1 MENHLD
7 KKNDELKVKIARAEK
22 LTLTSEKWLL
32 DGPHKP
38 KLTSELPV
46 TSSVPV
52 CSFFSST
59 GIATKRVNHLCERS
73 SIRAPLSSTRQTTHR
88 GMKRCAGAHRV
99 NGPSDWKEKCLLY
112 FTSFCVSFSFSVISY
127 QLIGVGL
134 SKAKL
139 ARTDIPRPN
148 MVEKTLHQ
156 MWYFNSFN
164 KLGWNIFMC
173 LKYLKP
179 AFCPDVFLEC
189 SVAVLRYSDCS
200 GYYLLQILV

>member
-1 MENHLD
+1 M
-7 KKNDELKVKIARAEK
+7 
-22 LTLTSEKWLL
+22 
-32 DGPHKP
+32 
-38 KLTSELPV
+38 
-46 TSSVPV
+46 
-52 CSFFSST
+52 CSFFSSA

-73 SIRAPLSSTRQTTHR
+73 SIRAPLSSARQTTHR

-127 QLIGVGL
+127 QLIGVRL

-164 KLGWNIFMC
+164 ELGWNIYMC
-173 LKYLKP
+173 FKMP
-179 AFCPDVFLEC
+179 EASVFGRDVFLQC
-189 SVAVLRYSDCS
+189 SVAVLRYSDCT